1 MNGPQPVDR
10 MEQGDKA
17 DSLRP
22 RQRLEAYQ
30 GIDELPGMHPEPLQ
44 GHLHMTQWCLS
55 LDGQLQ
61 PLGQQKVLLQ
71 GLAETDRRI

>member
-1 MNGPQPVDR
+1 

-17 DSLRP
+17 DPLRP
-22 RQRLEAYQ
+22 RQRLEAHQ
-30 GIDELPGMHPEPLQ
+30 RVDELPGVYPEPLQ

-61 PLGQQKVLLQ
+61 TLGQQQVLLQ
-71 GLAETDRRI
+71 GLAETEGRI